1 MTERPHRFT
10 TVARMRSVGIITE
23 VIILDVLKNKEQIVL
38 GNLQLK
44 REEGGVIVQSAFL
57 TPGPHRF
64 TTVASSAR
72 LVSYLHM
79 MSECD
84 AK

>member
-1 MTERPHRFT
+1 M
-10 TVARMRSVGIITE
+10 ARIRSVGIIVGT
-23 VIILDVLKNKEQIVL
+23 IILDVLKNKEQIVL
-38 GNLQLK
+38 GNLKLK
-44 REEGGVIVQSAFL
+44 RVEGGFIVQSAFL

-72 LVSYLHM
+72 LVSYSHM
-79 MSECD
+79 MSECV